1 MEKRIAQVLSVI
13 FYPLFVPTYAF
24 AILLTMPAYFSALMP
39 PQAKWL
45 VIGLVFSM
53 TCIIPTLFIIIMIKS
68 GIVTTTYLSKREDR
82 TMPYIISIT
91 FFYLTFYVLKKLQI
105 SPVYYYFMIGATMLN
120 IIVMAVNFFWKISSH
135 MASVGALAGMV
146 VGLSYF
152 LGTNYFNLIA
162 LTVIMAGV
170 TGFARLKLQA
180 HTPAQVYSGF
190 VLGFITIVALFFI
203 KT

>member
-1 MEKRIAQVLSVI
+1 MEKRIARIISVI

-39 PQAKWL
+39 PSAKWM
-45 VIGLVFSM
+45 VIGLVFFT
-53 TCIIPTLFIIIMIKS
+53 TCVLPTLFIIVMIKS
-68 GIVTTTYLSKREDR
+68 GMVSTTYLSKREDR
-82 TMPYIISIT
+82 TMPYIVCII
-91 FFYLTFYVLKKLQI
+91 FFYLTYYVLKKLQI

-120 IIVMAVNFFWKISSH
+120 IFVMGINFFWKISSH
-135 MASVGALAGMV
+135 MASIGALAGMM

-152 LGTNYFNLIA
+152 LGTFYFILIA
-162 LTVIMAGV
+162 MALLMAGL

-180 HTPAQVYSGF
+180 HTPAQIYSGF
-190 VLGFITIVALFFI
+190 ALGFFTIFCLFLY

>member
-1 MEKRIAQVLSVI
+1 MEKRIAQVISVV

-39 PQAKWL
+39 LQAKWL
-45 VIGLVFSM
+45 VIGLVFLM
-53 TCIIPTLFIIIMIKS
+53 TCIIPTLFILVMIKT

-91 FFYLTFYVLKKLQI
+91 FFYLTYYVLKKLQI
-105 SPVYYYFMIGATMLN
+105 SPVYYYFMIGATLLN
-120 IIVMAVNFFWKISSH
+120 IIVMAINFFWKISSH
-135 MASVGALAGMV
+135 TASIGAMAGMM

-152 LGTNYFNLIA
+152 LGTNYFFLIA
-162 LTVIMAGV
+162 LTIIMAGF
-170 TGFARLKLQA
+170 TGYARLKLEA

-190 VLGFITIVALFFI
+190 VLGFITMVALFFV

>member
-1 MEKRIAQVLSVI
+1 MEKRIAQVLSVV

-45 VIGLVFSM
+45 VIGLVFLM
-53 TCIIPTLFIIIMIKS
+53 TCIIPTLFIIVMIKS

-82 TMPYIISIT
+82 TMPYIVSIT

-162 LTVIMAGV
+162 MTVIMAGV
-170 TGFARLKLQA
+170 TGFARLKLEA